1 MDDSIFLLG
10 FYFSD
15 SKKAYVYAESNLLP
29 MKQRWMTYETSVSR
43 INFYTNNGLDLQFI
57 VDRKTLKVT
66 DRNLKSVYLENNCEV
81 ISTSIRSFF
90 EEKLLKYKKQNKI

>member
-1 MDDSIFLLG
+1 
-10 FYFSD
+10 
-15 SKKAYVYAESNLLP
+15 
-29 MKQRWMTYETSVSR
+29 
-43 INFYTNNGLDLQFI
+43 NNGLDLQFI